1 MPKAE
6 KGTPKDIANRMKAKG
21 LQKLKYYCQVCS
33 KQCRDENGFKCHLT
47 SDSHLR
53 NMKIFCSNSS
63 GMLDSFSAEFEKTY
77 LDTLYRRHRTK
88 RCNANNIYQEMIQD
102 KHHVHM
108 NATKWTTLT
117 DFVQYLGKA
126 GKCVVEET
134 ERGWYV
140 TFIERDPT
148 ILAQQEN
155 YQRRVESEKREEEKF
170 AKRME
175 LQRVEAAKLM
185 DRAGVGVKVEAS
197 KIDRAKSGD
206 APIALNIGDK
216 VAKKKVTKRG
226 KVGNVFGDDDSDEI
240 ENDGGDHG
248 IIEQQREQQRPMHA
262 EVSNGSKIASNAQT
276 PDGSRGSKR
285 KKENIPDEHNV
296 PPDFNKPDG
305 GRDVIKEKARKKR
318 RRDDGDMNVDDD
330 GLKDIRKKNWIRKDI
345 LVRIISKKL
354 SKGAYYKRKGIINEI
369 HDKFT
374 AEVEIFDSGPDAD
387 DGGDIVKVDQDYLE
401 TVVPKEGKKVMIL
414 NGRGRGMLAK
424 LISADNNK
432 YRGTLEL
439 IEDGIVLKKVDFDD
453 FSKAV

>member
-1 MPKAE
+1 
-6 KGTPKDIANRMKAKG
+6 
-21 LQKLKYYCQVCS
+21 
-33 KQCRDENGFKCHLT
+33 
-47 SDSHLR
+47 
-53 NMKIFCSNSS
+53 
-63 GMLDSFSAEFEKTY
+63 
-77 LDTLYRRHRTK
+77 
-88 RCNANNIYQEMIQD
+88 
-102 KHHVHM
+102 
-108 NATKWTTLT
+108 
-117 DFVQYLGKA
+117 
-126 GKCVVEET
+126 
-134 ERGWYV
+134 
-140 TFIERDPT
+140 
-148 ILAQQEN
+148 
-155 YQRRVESEKREEEKF
+155 
-170 AKRME
+170 
-175 LQRVEAAKLM
+175 M

-206 APIALNIGDK
+206 APFALNIGDK

-226 KVGNVFGDDDSDEI
+226 KVGNVFGDDESDEI

-248 IIEQQREQQRPMHA
+248 IIEQQREQKRPMHA
-262 EVSNGSKIASNAQT
+262 EVSNGSKIASNAQI
-276 PDGSRGSKR
+276 PDGSRGNKR

-296 PPDFNKPDG
+296 PTDFKKPDG
-305 GRDVIKEKARKKR
+305 GRDVIKEKSRKKR
-318 RRDDGDMNVDDD
+318 RRDEGDMNVDDD
-330 GLKDIRKKNWIRKDI
+330 GQEDIRKKNWIRKDI

-354 SKGAYYKRKGIINEI
+354 SKGAYYKRKGIINEV

-387 DGGDIVKVDQDYLE
+387 DGGDIVEVDQDYLE